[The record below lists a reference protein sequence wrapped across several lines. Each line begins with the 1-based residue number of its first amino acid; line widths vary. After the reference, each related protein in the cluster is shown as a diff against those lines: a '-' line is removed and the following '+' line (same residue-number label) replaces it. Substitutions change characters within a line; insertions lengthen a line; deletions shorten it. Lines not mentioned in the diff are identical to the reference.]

1 MIFGIHGITFF
12 SIKASCEQRTMCSKN
27 RGQIKT
33 ILTSS
38 QFTSYV
44 QQKVQEQIQHQM
56 YEFLLSYLDFTQFQT
71 KISN

>member
-1 MIFGIHGITFF
+1 
-12 SIKASCEQRTMCSKN
+12 MCSKN